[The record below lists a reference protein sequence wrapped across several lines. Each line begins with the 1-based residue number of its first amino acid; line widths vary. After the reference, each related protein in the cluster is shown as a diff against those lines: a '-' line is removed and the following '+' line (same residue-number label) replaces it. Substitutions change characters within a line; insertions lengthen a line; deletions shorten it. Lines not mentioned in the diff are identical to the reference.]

1 MTVRRATSSDS
12 AAIAKVHVD
21 TWRSTYHGIV
31 SEEVLEDLSY
41 DDRHRMWENT
51 LTEHAADNH
60 LYVVEDENG
69 EVVGFVATGMAR
81 EAGTS
86 TLGEIYAIYL
96 LKEHQGKGMGKLLFL
111 KAAERLS
118 KEGYESMM
126 LWVLAD
132 NPTRGF
138 YEAMGGILGDAKDID
153 IGGDMLHEVAYRWEK
168 LESLAG

>member
-1 MTVRRATSSDS
+1 MSSDS

-41 DDRHRMWENT
+41 DDRQRMWENI

-69 EVVGFVATGMAR
+69 EVVGFVATGMER
-81 EAGTS
+81 EEGTS

-118 KEGYESMM
+118 KEGYVSMM

-138 YEAMGGILGDAKDID
+138 YEAMGGTLGDAKDIE
-153 IGGDMLHEVAYRWEK
+153 IGGDPLQEVAYRWEK